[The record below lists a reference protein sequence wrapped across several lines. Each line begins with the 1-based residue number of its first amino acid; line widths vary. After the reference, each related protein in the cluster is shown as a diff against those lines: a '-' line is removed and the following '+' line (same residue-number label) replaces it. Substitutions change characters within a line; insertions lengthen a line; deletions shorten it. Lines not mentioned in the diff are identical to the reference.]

1 MSRGPLLVKGAGLLS
16 RTAEAG
22 KRPVSGR
29 YLVSLSPTDGA
40 DAEAL
45 GRLRG
50 GEVCGAEGTEG
61 LVEGPDTT

>member
-1 MSRGPLLVKGAGLLS
+1 MLS